1 MALPQ
6 GAGPQRSP
14 ILWVPFCFC
23 DAESPITNFG
33 ASFLSVWSGV
43 GFIFLGK
50 PRPHSK
56 RCDPSA
62 RQFLGFS
69 GFPSIYA
76 RIFCRRNAKFDVG
89 TQVGLYIGDSH
100 ASHPTR
106 AEFQLLSNFV
116 GSPVFMPLTQN
127 DQIWHGSQYG
137 EGRVFRRSAK
147 PLHLHK

>member
-1 MALPQ
+1 MRGSGLFKGVSHGTTARGGAPALPNFM
-6 GAGPQRSP
+6 GSLLF
-14 ILWVPFCFC
+14 LWCW
-23 DAESPITNFG
+23 ITNHQFWG
-33 ASFLSVWSGV
+33 FLSICVEWSGLHFF
-43 GFIFLGK
+43 GGK

-56 RCDPSA
+56 RRDPSA
-62 RQFLGFS
+62 PQFLGFP

-127 DQIWHGSQYG
+127 DQIWHGSQ
-137 EGRVFRRSAK
+137 
-147 PLHLHK
+147 